1 MDTPLDQ
8 HARIATVRIEGA
20 SNTRRSFLAS
30 LVHPHLLDSAPT
42 FDSVLRTT
50 RHIGHYLV
58 QTDIFKSVNARI
70 QPAEKP
76 GDVDVIFTAPERSR
90 FFLKTSTEI
99 GNSEGTAVCIHR
111 PCPKSPLNALFSK
124 SATSRI
130 RNVFGGAETFEA
142 NISFGTKTR
151 RSFHAAFTAPIT
163 HTLDTHAELSVFAL
177 DRDNS
182 SYMSATETLRGARAV
197 IRVRR
202 VRVSPHRLT
211 REYAPASEVPLPP
224 AQDNTNSATRRLSAA
239 SEISCQPRHSG
250 SPCLLLGTTR

>member
-1 MDTPLDQ
+1 MDSPPLDLDQ
-8 HARIATVRIEGA
+8 HARIAAVRIDGA
-20 SNTRRSFLAS
+20 KNTRRPFLAS
-30 LVHPHLLDSAPT
+30 LVHPHLFHSAPT

-50 RHIGHYLV
+50 RDIGHYLV
-58 QTDIFKSVNARI
+58 QTDLFKSVHARI
-70 QPAEKP
+70 EPSTKPAAKP

-90 FFLKTSTEI
+90 FFLKTATEV

-111 PCPKSPLNALFSK
+111 HSPILTHLPPFSK

-151 RSFHAAFTAPIT
+151 RSFNAALTAPLT
-163 HTLDTHAELSVFAL
+163 HTLDTHGELSIFAL

-202 VRVSPHRLT
+202 VRVSPI
-211 REYAPASEVPLPP
+211 
-224 AQDNTNSATRRLSAA
+224 D
-239 SEISCQPRHSG
+239 
-250 SPCLLLGTTR
+250 